1 MKNEVMKFLRD
12 EEGATAIEYGLI
24 AGLLAIAIVVVVG
37 TVGDKLLAIF
47 TNVDTSLEPAAAPP
61 AP

>member
-24 AGLLAIAIVVVVG
+24 AGLIAVAIV
-37 TVGDKLLAIF
+37 AILVAMRGPLMSIF
-47 TNVDTSLEPAAAPP
+47 EKAESGLIDANAPP
-61 AP
+61 G